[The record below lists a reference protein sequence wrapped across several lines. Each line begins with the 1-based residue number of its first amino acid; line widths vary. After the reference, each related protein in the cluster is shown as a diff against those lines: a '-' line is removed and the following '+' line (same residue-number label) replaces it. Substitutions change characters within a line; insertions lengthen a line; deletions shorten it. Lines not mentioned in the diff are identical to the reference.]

1 MGYSARYHAVSV
13 AAIFLALAV
22 GLLLGAEYGDD
33 VLRDTAQ
40 SLESSLTSDL
50 EDARGRIDELESE
63 LAREQRFGEE
73 VYPALVGDTLPGRSL
88 AVVALG
94 ARPDGA
100 LRDDFL
106 AALEPTGAEVT
117 QIAQVREPPDVKG
130 LADLVFGTGRDRE
143 LAEEAVKK
151 AGRALVDGRSFYE
164 EAQDVLLSGF
174 SGSTDPVNGVIVVR
188 QQPASAEDDA
198 ATDAIE
204 SSLVD
209 GLLAGGVPV
218 VGVERTDADP
228 SSIGFFQ
235 GQGLTTVD
243 DIDLTAGGVALVY
256 ALRGARGAFGVG
268 EGSELVPPL
277 LRRPGEIAAP

>member
-1 MGYSARYHAVSV
+1 MGYSARYHAVSI

-22 GLLLGAEYGDD
+22 GLLLGAEFGDD

-40 SLESSLTSDL
+40 SLESSLKSDL
-50 EDARGRIDELESE
+50 EDARGRIDELEGD
-63 LAREQRFGEE
+63 LGREQRFGEE

-94 ARPDGA
+94 GRPDA

-106 AALEPTGAEVT
+106 GALEPTGAEVT
-117 QIAQVREPPDVKG
+117 QIAVVRQPPDVKG
-130 LADLVFGTGRDRE
+130 LADLV
-143 LAEEAVKK
+143 
-151 AGRALVDGRSFYE
+151 AGRRHERERAQEAARRAGTTLVDGRPFYE
-164 EAQDVLLSGF
+164 DAQDVLLSGF

-198 ATDAIE
+198 DTEAIE

-209 GLLAGGVPV
+209 GLVVSGVPV

-243 DIDLTAGGVALVY
+243 DIDLTAGGVSLVY
-256 ALRGARGAFGVG
+256 ALRGAKGAFGVG
-268 EGSELVPPL
+268 EGAELVPPL

>member
-94 ARPDGA
+94 GRPDA

-106 AALEPTGAEVT
+106 TALEPTGAEVT

-130 LADLVFGTGRDRE
+130 LAGLVSGAGPDRE
-143 LAEEAVKK
+143 LAEEAARK
-151 AGRALVDGRSFYE
+151 AGRTLVDGRSFYE

-174 SGSTDPVNGVIVVR
+174 SGSTDPVNGVLVVR

-209 GLLAGGVPV
+209 GLLASGVPV

-268 EGSELVPPL
+268 EGSELVPSL

>member
-94 ARPDGA
+94 GRPDA

-106 AALEPTGAEVT
+106 TALEPTGAEVT

-130 LADLVFGTGRDRE
+130 LAGLVSGAGPDRE
-143 LAEEAVKK
+143 LAEEAARK
-151 AGRALVDGRSFYE
+151 AGRTLVDGRSFYE

-209 GLLAGGVPV
+209 GLLASGVPV

-268 EGSELVPPL
+268 EGSELVPSL

>member
-94 ARPDGA
+94 GRPDA

-106 AALEPTGAEVT
+106 TALEPTGAEVT

-130 LADLVFGTGRDRE
+130 LADLVSGTGPDRE
-143 LAEEAVKK
+143 LAEGAARK
-151 AGRALVDGRSFYE
+151 AGRTLVDGRSFYE

-174 SGSTDPVNGVIVVR
+174 SGSTDPVNGVLVVR

-209 GLLAGGVPV
+209 GLLASGVPV

-268 EGSELVPPL
+268 EGSELVPSL

>member
-94 ARPDGA
+94 GRPDA

-106 AALEPTGAEVT
+106 TALEPTGAEVT

-130 LADLVFGTGRDRE
+130 LAGLVSGAGPDRE
-143 LAEEAVKK
+143 LAEEAARK
-151 AGRALVDGRSFYE
+151 AGRTLVDGRSFYE

-174 SGSTDPVNGVIVVR
+174 SGSTDPVNGVLVVR

-209 GLLAGGVPV
+209 GLLASGVPV

-235 GQGLTTVD
+235 SQGLTTVD

-268 EGSELVPPL
+268 EGSELVPSL

>member
-1 MGYSARYHAVSV
+1 MGYSARYHAVSI

-22 GLLLGAEYGDD
+22 GLLLGAEFGDD

-40 SLESSLTSDL
+40 SLESSLSSDL
-50 EDARGRIDELESE
+50 EDARTRIDELEGD
-63 LAREQRFGEE
+63 LGREQRFSEE

-94 ARPDGA
+94 GRPDA

-117 QIAQVREPPDVKG
+117 QIAVVREPPDVKG
-130 LADLVFGTGRDRE
+130 LADLLPGRRHE
-143 LAEEAVKK
+143 KARAEEAARK
-151 AGRALVDGRSFYE
+151 AGKALVDGRPFYE
-164 EAQDVLLSGF
+164 DAQDVLLSGF
-174 SGSTDPVNGVIVVR
+174 SGSTDPVEGVMVVR
-188 QQPASAEDDA
+188 EQPAGVEDDIP
-198 ATDAIE
+198 TDDIE

-209 GLLAGGVPV
+209 GLLASGVPV

-235 GQGLTTVD
+235 SGGLTTVD
-243 DIDLTAGGVALVY
+243 DIDLTAGRVALVY
-256 ALRGARGAFGVG
+256 ALQGAKGTFGVG
-268 EGSELVPPL
+268 EGAQLVPPL
-277 LRRPGEIAAP
+277 LRRPGTTTPP

>member
-73 VYPALVGDTLPGRSL
+73 VYPALVGDMLPGRSL

-94 ARPDGA
+94 GRPDA

-106 AALEPTGAEVT
+106 TALEPTGAEVT

-130 LADLVFGTGRDRE
+130 LADLVSGTGPERE
-143 LAEEAVKK
+143 LAEEAARK
-151 AGRALVDGRSFYE
+151 AGRTLVDGRSFYE

-174 SGSTDPVNGVIVVR
+174 SGSTDPVNGVLVVR

-209 GLLAGGVPV
+209 GLLASGVPV

-268 EGSELVPPL
+268 EGSELVPSL

>member
-1 MGYSARYHAVSV
+1 
-13 AAIFLALAV
+13 
-22 GLLLGAEYGDD
+22 
-33 VLRDTAQ
+33 
-40 SLESSLTSDL
+40 
-50 EDARGRIDELESE
+50 
-63 LAREQRFGEE
+63 
-73 VYPALVGDTLPGRSL
+73 VGDTLPGRSL

-94 ARPDGA
+94 GRPDAA

-106 AALEPTGAEVT
+106 TALEPTGAEVT
-117 QIAQVREPPDVKG
+117 QIAVVREPPDVKG
-130 LADLVFGTGRDRE
+130 LADLVPGAGRDRE
-143 LAEEAVKK
+143 RAEEAAKK
-151 AGRALVDGRSFYE
+151 AGKTLVDGRNFYE
-164 EAQDVLLSGF
+164 DSQDVLLSGF

-188 QQPASAEDDA
+188 QQPASADDDA
-198 ATDAIE
+198 ATESIE

-209 GLLAGGVPV
+209 GLLASGIPV

-243 DIDLTAGGVALVY
+243 DIDLTAGGVSLVY
-256 ALRGARGAFGVG
+256 ALRGARGTFGVG

>member
-1 MGYSARYHAVSV
+1 
-13 AAIFLALAV
+13 
-22 GLLLGAEYGDD
+22 
-33 VLRDTAQ
+33 
-40 SLESSLTSDL
+40 
-50 EDARGRIDELESE
+50 
-63 LAREQRFGEE
+63 
-73 VYPALVGDTLPGRSL
+73 
-88 AVVALG
+88 VV
-94 ARPDGA
+94 
-100 LRDDFL
+100 
-106 AALEPTGAEVT
+106 
-117 QIAQVREPPDVKG
+117 
-130 LADLVFGTGRDRE
+130 
-143 LAEEAVKK
+143 
-151 AGRALVDGRSFYE
+151 
-164 EAQDVLLSGF
+164 
-174 SGSTDPVNGVIVVR
+174 VVR

-209 GLLAGGVPV
+209 GLLASGVPV

-268 EGSELVPPL
+268 EGSELVPSL